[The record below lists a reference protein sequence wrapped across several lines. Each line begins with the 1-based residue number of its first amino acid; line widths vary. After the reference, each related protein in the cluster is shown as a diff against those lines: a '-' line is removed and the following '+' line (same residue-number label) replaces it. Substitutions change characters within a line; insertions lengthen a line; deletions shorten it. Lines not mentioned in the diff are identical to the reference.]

1 MSINPVYHLTE
12 DKLQKEHQ
20 WVLQAQ
26 KKPENFAPLYNK
38 YYEQIFRYVY
48 QRMDNKEVA
57 FDVTSQ
63 VFLKALN
70 NIHKYEY
77 RGVPFASWLYRIAKS
92 EVYQSYRDK
101 KAKRTVN
108 VESFQLFELI
118 EDLEEDKTSENRKL
132 LLSILSQLDA
142 VEVEVIELRFFEKR
156 SFREIGEILDLTENN
171 AKVKAHRIIK
181 KMKKIYTKNH
191 E

>member
-1 MSINPVYHLTE
+1 MSINPVYHHTE
-12 DKLQKEHQ
+12 DKLLKEHQ
-20 WVLQAQ
+20 WIVQAQ
-26 KKPENFAPLYNK
+26 NHPDGFAPLYNK

-48 QRMDNKEVA
+48 QRMDDSETA

-92 EVYQSYRDK
+92 ELYQSFRDK
-101 KAKRTVN
+101 KARKTVN

-118 EDLEEDKTSENRKL
+118 EDLEEDKTIENRGVL
-132 LLSILSQLDA
+132 LNIIRDLDEN
-142 VEVEVIELRFFEKR
+142 EVEIVELRFFEKR
-156 SFREIGEILDLTENN
+156 SFREIGEILNITENN
-171 AKVKAHRIIK
+171 AKVKAHRIVK
-181 KMKKIYTKNH
+181 KMKKIYQKS
-191 E
+191 